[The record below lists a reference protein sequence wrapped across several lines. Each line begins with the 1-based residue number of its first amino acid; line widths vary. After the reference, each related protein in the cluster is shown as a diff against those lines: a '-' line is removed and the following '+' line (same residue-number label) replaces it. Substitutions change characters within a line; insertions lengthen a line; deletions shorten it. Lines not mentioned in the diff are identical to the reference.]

1 VLRSGQSNRGAWGRK
16 KQPLYCP
23 RAGASEPSKRHLPH
37 LLRQSFKNRVLDFD
51 SVAATGAAASVVERQ
66 QAGRPIDMRDTQVA
80 GIAPAWRA
88 TLATRNVRYLG
99 DLHVPVID
107 PWEHH
112 DR

>member
-1 VLRSGQSNRGAWGRK
+1 
-16 KQPLYCP
+16 
-23 RAGASEPSKRHLPH
+23 LPH